1 MLKEV
6 LVVEGKMDTVAI
18 RRALEADTIET
29 GGFTLAP
36 YTLRQIEAAYKKRG
50 IIILTDPDGAGER
63 IRRFLTERFP
73 EAGQAFIPKIQAT
86 ANNDVGVEQAQP
98 EAILAALA
106 KVRHHDYR
114 PQGEFTHM
122 DLFRYALNG
131 SPQAAARRD
140 ALGAELGIGYGN
152 AKRFLERLNHYGVT
166 REEFLAALAKLDN
179 IGEWNV
185 EKPVIASPQVTQ
197 HILNRF
203 KLRADKKLG
212 QNFLI
217 DEQVVRQIV
226 AAAELSEADTVLEV
240 GPGIG
245 TLTQGLAE
253 SKAQV
258 VAVEL
263 DTRLLPVLATTLE
276 GYDNVRVVHGDILKV
291 NIMEEVGVPN
301 FKVCANLPYYITT
314 PIIFALLEKR
324 LPMERLVAMVQ
335 KEVAERMAAQP
346 GGKDYGALSVAI
358 QYYTEPEI
366 AFIVPPTSFIP
377 APAVDS
383 AVIVCKR
390 REKPPVE
397 VCDEALFFRVV
408 KAAFSLRRKM
418 LSNSLKNM
426 GIKSEQVAKW
436 LELAGVDG
444 KRRAET
450 LSLEDFAKLTNS
462 FNEAVK

>member
-1 MLKEV
+1 
-6 LVVEGKMDTVAI
+6 MD
-18 RRALEADTIET
+18 
-29 GGFTLAP
+29 
-36 YTLRQIEAAYKKRG
+36 
-50 IIILTDPDGAGER
+50 
-63 IRRFLTERFP
+63 
-73 EAGQAFIPKIQAT
+73 
-86 ANNDVGVEQAQP
+86 
-98 EAILAALA
+98 
-106 KVRHHDYR
+106 
-114 PQGEFTHM
+114 
-122 DLFRYALNG
+122 
-131 SPQAAARRD
+131 
-140 ALGAELGIGYGN
+140 
-152 AKRFLERLNHYGVT
+152 
-166 REEFLAALAKLDN
+166 
-179 IGEWNV
+179 
-185 EKPVIASPQVTQ
+185 KPIIASPQVTQ

-217 DEQVVRQIV
+217 DENVVRQIV
-226 AAAELSEADTVLEV
+226 EAAELSEADTVLEV

-253 SKAQV
+253 RKAKV

-291 NIMEEVGVPN
+291 NIMEEVGAPE

-390 REKPPVE
+390 RSKPPVE

>member
-1 MLKEV
+1 M
-6 LVVEGKMDTVAI
+6 
-18 RRALEADTIET
+18 
-29 GGFTLAP
+29 
-36 YTLRQIEAAYKKRG
+36 
-50 IIILTDPDGAGER
+50 
-63 IRRFLTERFP
+63 
-73 EAGQAFIPKIQAT
+73 
-86 ANNDVGVEQAQP
+86 
-98 EAILAALA
+98 
-106 KVRHHDYR
+106 
-114 PQGEFTHM
+114 
-122 DLFRYALNG
+122 
-131 SPQAAARRD
+131 
-140 ALGAELGIGYGN
+140 
-152 AKRFLERLNHYGVT
+152 
-166 REEFLAALAKLDN
+166 
-179 IGEWNV
+179 

-291 NIMEEVGVPN
+291 DIMEEVGVPN

-335 KEVAERMAAQP
+335 KEVAERLAAQP

>member
-1 MLKEV
+1 
-6 LVVEGKMDTVAI
+6 MD
-18 RRALEADTIET
+18 
-29 GGFTLAP
+29 
-36 YTLRQIEAAYKKRG
+36 
-50 IIILTDPDGAGER
+50 
-63 IRRFLTERFP
+63 
-73 EAGQAFIPKIQAT
+73 
-86 ANNDVGVEQAQP
+86 
-98 EAILAALA
+98 
-106 KVRHHDYR
+106 
-114 PQGEFTHM
+114 
-122 DLFRYALNG
+122 
-131 SPQAAARRD
+131 
-140 ALGAELGIGYGN
+140 
-152 AKRFLERLNHYGVT
+152 
-166 REEFLAALAKLDN
+166 
-179 IGEWNV
+179 
-185 EKPVIASPQVTQ
+185 KPIIASHQVTQ

-217 DEQVVRQIV
+217 DENVVRQIV

-253 SKAQV
+253 SKARV

-263 DTRLLPVLATTLE
+263 DTRLLPVLATTLN

-291 NIMEEVGVPN
+291 NIMEEVGAPS

-346 GGKDYGALSVAI
+346 GGKEYGALSVAI

-366 AFIVPPTSFIP
+366 AFLVPPTSFIP
-377 APAVDS
+377 APAVES

-390 REKPPVE
+390 RIKPPVE
-397 VCDEALFFRVV
+397 VCDEGLFFRVV

>member
-1 MLKEV
+1 
-6 LVVEGKMDTVAI
+6 MD
-18 RRALEADTIET
+18 
-29 GGFTLAP
+29 
-36 YTLRQIEAAYKKRG
+36 
-50 IIILTDPDGAGER
+50 
-63 IRRFLTERFP
+63 
-73 EAGQAFIPKIQAT
+73 
-86 ANNDVGVEQAQP
+86 
-98 EAILAALA
+98 
-106 KVRHHDYR
+106 
-114 PQGEFTHM
+114 
-122 DLFRYALNG
+122 
-131 SPQAAARRD
+131 
-140 ALGAELGIGYGN
+140 
-152 AKRFLERLNHYGVT
+152 
-166 REEFLAALAKLDN
+166 
-179 IGEWNV
+179 
-185 EKPVIASPQVTQ
+185 KPIIASPQVTN
-197 HILNRF
+197 HILHRF

-217 DEQVVRQIV
+217 DENIVRNIV
-226 AAAELSEADTVLEV
+226 AAAELSDKDTVLEV

-253 SKAQV
+253 SGASV

-263 DTRLLPVLATTLE
+263 DKRLLPVLDTTLE
-276 GYDNVRVVHGDILKV
+276 GYDNVRIVNGDILQV
-291 NIMEEVGVPN
+291 DIMQTVGVDE

-335 KEVAERMAAQP
+335 KEVAERMAAKP

-366 AFIVPPTSFIP
+366 AFIVPPSSFIP
-377 APAVDS
+377 APSVDS

-418 LSNSLKNM
+418 LNNSLKNM
-426 GIKSEQVAKW
+426 GIKGEQVAKW

-444 KRRAET
+444 KRRSET
-450 LSLEDFAKLTNS
+450 LSLEDFAALTNTFAAS
-462 FNEAVK
+462 KE

>member
-1 MLKEV
+1 
-6 LVVEGKMDTVAI
+6 MD
-18 RRALEADTIET
+18 
-29 GGFTLAP
+29 
-36 YTLRQIEAAYKKRG
+36 
-50 IIILTDPDGAGER
+50 
-63 IRRFLTERFP
+63 
-73 EAGQAFIPKIQAT
+73 
-86 ANNDVGVEQAQP
+86 
-98 EAILAALA
+98 
-106 KVRHHDYR
+106 
-114 PQGEFTHM
+114 
-122 DLFRYALNG
+122 
-131 SPQAAARRD
+131 
-140 ALGAELGIGYGN
+140 
-152 AKRFLERLNHYGVT
+152 
-166 REEFLAALAKLDN
+166 
-179 IGEWNV
+179 
-185 EKPVIASPQVTQ
+185 KPIIASPQVTQ

-217 DEQVVRQIV
+217 DENVVRQLV
-226 AAAELSEADTVLEV
+226 EAAELSKADTVLEV

-253 SKAQV
+253 SKAKV

-291 NIMEEVGVPN
+291 NIMGEVGAPE
-301 FKVCANLPYYITT
+301 FKVCANLPYYNTT

-346 GGKDYGALSVAI
+346 GGKEYGALSVAI

-397 VCDEALFFRVV
+397 VCDEGLFFRVV

-426 GIKSEQVAKW
+426 GIKSEQVAQW

>member
-1 MLKEV
+1 M
-6 LVVEGKMDTVAI
+6 
-18 RRALEADTIET
+18 
-29 GGFTLAP
+29 
-36 YTLRQIEAAYKKRG
+36 
-50 IIILTDPDGAGER
+50 
-63 IRRFLTERFP
+63 
-73 EAGQAFIPKIQAT
+73 
-86 ANNDVGVEQAQP
+86 
-98 EAILAALA
+98 
-106 KVRHHDYR
+106 
-114 PQGEFTHM
+114 
-122 DLFRYALNG
+122 
-131 SPQAAARRD
+131 
-140 ALGAELGIGYGN
+140 
-152 AKRFLERLNHYGVT
+152 
-166 REEFLAALAKLDN
+166 
-179 IGEWNV
+179 

-291 NIMEEVGVPN
+291 DIMEEVGVPN

>member
-1 MLKEV
+1 
-6 LVVEGKMDTVAI
+6 MD
-18 RRALEADTIET
+18 
-29 GGFTLAP
+29 
-36 YTLRQIEAAYKKRG
+36 
-50 IIILTDPDGAGER
+50 
-63 IRRFLTERFP
+63 
-73 EAGQAFIPKIQAT
+73 
-86 ANNDVGVEQAQP
+86 
-98 EAILAALA
+98 
-106 KVRHHDYR
+106 
-114 PQGEFTHM
+114 
-122 DLFRYALNG
+122 
-131 SPQAAARRD
+131 
-140 ALGAELGIGYGN
+140 
-152 AKRFLERLNHYGVT
+152 
-166 REEFLAALAKLDN
+166 
-179 IGEWNV
+179 
-185 EKPVIASPQVTQ
+185 KPIIASPQVTQ

-217 DEQVVRQIV
+217 DENVVRQIV

-253 SKAQV
+253 SKARV

-263 DTRLLPVLATTLE
+263 DTWLLPVLATTLN

-291 NIMEEVGVPN
+291 NIMEEVGAPS

-346 GGKDYGALSVAI
+346 GGKEYGALSVAI

-390 REKPPVE
+390 RSKPPVE

-426 GIKSEQVAKW
+426 GIKGEQVAKW

>member
-1 MLKEV
+1 M
-6 LVVEGKMDTVAI
+6 
-18 RRALEADTIET
+18 
-29 GGFTLAP
+29 
-36 YTLRQIEAAYKKRG
+36 
-50 IIILTDPDGAGER
+50 
-63 IRRFLTERFP
+63 
-73 EAGQAFIPKIQAT
+73 
-86 ANNDVGVEQAQP
+86 
-98 EAILAALA
+98 
-106 KVRHHDYR
+106 
-114 PQGEFTHM
+114 
-122 DLFRYALNG
+122 
-131 SPQAAARRD
+131 
-140 ALGAELGIGYGN
+140 
-152 AKRFLERLNHYGVT
+152 
-166 REEFLAALAKLDN
+166 
-179 IGEWNV
+179 
-185 EKPVIASPQVTQ
+185 EKPIIASPQVTQ

-291 NIMEEVGVPN
+291 DIMEEVGVPN

-436 LELAGVDG
+436 MELAGVDG

-462 FNEAVK
+462 FGEAVK

>member
-1 MLKEV
+1 
-6 LVVEGKMDTVAI
+6 MD
-18 RRALEADTIET
+18 
-29 GGFTLAP
+29 
-36 YTLRQIEAAYKKRG
+36 
-50 IIILTDPDGAGER
+50 
-63 IRRFLTERFP
+63 
-73 EAGQAFIPKIQAT
+73 
-86 ANNDVGVEQAQP
+86 
-98 EAILAALA
+98 
-106 KVRHHDYR
+106 
-114 PQGEFTHM
+114 
-122 DLFRYALNG
+122 
-131 SPQAAARRD
+131 
-140 ALGAELGIGYGN
+140 
-152 AKRFLERLNHYGVT
+152 
-166 REEFLAALAKLDN
+166 
-179 IGEWNV
+179 
-185 EKPVIASPQVTQ
+185 KPIIASPQVTQ

-217 DEQVVRQIV
+217 DENVVRQIV
-226 AAAELSEADTVLEV
+226 EAAELSEADTVLEV

-291 NIMEEVGVPN
+291 NIMEEVGAPE

-346 GGKDYGALSVAI
+346 GGKEYGALSVAI

-426 GIKSEQVAKW
+426 GIKAEQVAKW
-436 LELAGVDG
+436 LELADVDG

>member
-1 MLKEV
+1 
-6 LVVEGKMDTVAI
+6 MD
-18 RRALEADTIET
+18 
-29 GGFTLAP
+29 
-36 YTLRQIEAAYKKRG
+36 
-50 IIILTDPDGAGER
+50 
-63 IRRFLTERFP
+63 
-73 EAGQAFIPKIQAT
+73 
-86 ANNDVGVEQAQP
+86 
-98 EAILAALA
+98 
-106 KVRHHDYR
+106 
-114 PQGEFTHM
+114 
-122 DLFRYALNG
+122 
-131 SPQAAARRD
+131 
-140 ALGAELGIGYGN
+140 
-152 AKRFLERLNHYGVT
+152 
-166 REEFLAALAKLDN
+166 
-179 IGEWNV
+179 
-185 EKPVIASPQVTQ
+185 KPIIASPQVTQ

-217 DEQVVRQIV
+217 DENVVRQIV
-226 AAAELSEADTVLEV
+226 EAAELSEADTVLEV

-291 NIMEEVGVPN
+291 HIMEEVGAPE

-390 REKPPVE
+390 RSKPPVE

>member
-1 MLKEV
+1 M
-6 LVVEGKMDTVAI
+6 
-18 RRALEADTIET
+18 
-29 GGFTLAP
+29 
-36 YTLRQIEAAYKKRG
+36 
-50 IIILTDPDGAGER
+50 
-63 IRRFLTERFP
+63 
-73 EAGQAFIPKIQAT
+73 
-86 ANNDVGVEQAQP
+86 
-98 EAILAALA
+98 
-106 KVRHHDYR
+106 
-114 PQGEFTHM
+114 
-122 DLFRYALNG
+122 
-131 SPQAAARRD
+131 
-140 ALGAELGIGYGN
+140 
-152 AKRFLERLNHYGVT
+152 
-166 REEFLAALAKLDN
+166 
-179 IGEWNV
+179 

-291 NIMEEVGVPN
+291 DIMEEVGVPN

-358 QYYTEPEI
+358 QYYTVPEI

>member
-1 MLKEV
+1 
-6 LVVEGKMDTVAI
+6 MD
-18 RRALEADTIET
+18 
-29 GGFTLAP
+29 
-36 YTLRQIEAAYKKRG
+36 
-50 IIILTDPDGAGER
+50 
-63 IRRFLTERFP
+63 
-73 EAGQAFIPKIQAT
+73 
-86 ANNDVGVEQAQP
+86 
-98 EAILAALA
+98 
-106 KVRHHDYR
+106 
-114 PQGEFTHM
+114 
-122 DLFRYALNG
+122 
-131 SPQAAARRD
+131 
-140 ALGAELGIGYGN
+140 
-152 AKRFLERLNHYGVT
+152 
-166 REEFLAALAKLDN
+166 
-179 IGEWNV
+179 
-185 EKPVIASPQVTQ
+185 KPIIASPQVTQ

-217 DEQVVRQIV
+217 DENVVRQIV

-253 SKAQV
+253 SKARV

-263 DTRLLPVLATTLE
+263 DTRLLPVLATTLN

-291 NIMEEVGVPN
+291 NIMEEVGAPS

-397 VCDEALFFRVV
+397 VCDEGLFFRVV

>member
-1 MLKEV
+1 MEK
-6 LVVEGKMDTVAI
+6 
-18 RRALEADTIET
+18 TI
-29 GGFTLAP
+29 
-36 YTLRQIEAAYKKRG
+36 
-50 IIILTDPDGAGER
+50 
-63 IRRFLTERFP
+63 
-73 EAGQAFIPKIQAT
+73 
-86 ANNDVGVEQAQP
+86 
-98 EAILAALA
+98 
-106 KVRHHDYR
+106 
-114 PQGEFTHM
+114 
-122 DLFRYALNG
+122 
-131 SPQAAARRD
+131 
-140 ALGAELGIGYGN
+140 
-152 AKRFLERLNHYGVT
+152 
-166 REEFLAALAKLDN
+166 
-179 IGEWNV
+179 
-185 EKPVIASPQVTQ
+185 IASPQVTQ

-291 NIMEEVGVPN
+291 DIMEEVGVPN

>member
-1 MLKEV
+1 
-6 LVVEGKMDTVAI
+6 MD
-18 RRALEADTIET
+18 
-29 GGFTLAP
+29 
-36 YTLRQIEAAYKKRG
+36 
-50 IIILTDPDGAGER
+50 
-63 IRRFLTERFP
+63 
-73 EAGQAFIPKIQAT
+73 
-86 ANNDVGVEQAQP
+86 
-98 EAILAALA
+98 
-106 KVRHHDYR
+106 
-114 PQGEFTHM
+114 
-122 DLFRYALNG
+122 
-131 SPQAAARRD
+131 
-140 ALGAELGIGYGN
+140 
-152 AKRFLERLNHYGVT
+152 
-166 REEFLAALAKLDN
+166 
-179 IGEWNV
+179 
-185 EKPVIASPQVTQ
+185 KPIIASPQVTQ

-217 DEQVVRQIV
+217 DENVVRQIV
-226 AAAELSEADTVLEV
+226 EAAELSEADTVLEV

-253 SKAQV
+253 SKAKV

-291 NIMEEVGVPN
+291 NIMEEVGAPE

-390 REKPPVE
+390 RAKPPVE

-426 GIKSEQVAKW
+426 GIKGEQVAKW

>member
-1 MLKEV
+1 
-6 LVVEGKMDTVAI
+6 MD
-18 RRALEADTIET
+18 
-29 GGFTLAP
+29 
-36 YTLRQIEAAYKKRG
+36 
-50 IIILTDPDGAGER
+50 
-63 IRRFLTERFP
+63 
-73 EAGQAFIPKIQAT
+73 
-86 ANNDVGVEQAQP
+86 
-98 EAILAALA
+98 
-106 KVRHHDYR
+106 
-114 PQGEFTHM
+114 
-122 DLFRYALNG
+122 
-131 SPQAAARRD
+131 
-140 ALGAELGIGYGN
+140 
-152 AKRFLERLNHYGVT
+152 
-166 REEFLAALAKLDN
+166 
-179 IGEWNV
+179 
-185 EKPVIASPQVTQ
+185 KPIIASPQVTQ

-217 DEQVVRQIV
+217 DENVVHQIV

-253 SKAQV
+253 SKARV

-263 DTRLLPVLATTLE
+263 DTRLLPVLATTLN

-291 NIMEEVGVPN
+291 NIMEEVGAPS

-346 GGKDYGALSVAI
+346 GGKEYGALSVAI
-358 QYYTEPEI
+358 QYYTEPKI

-426 GIKSEQVAKW
+426 GIKGEQVAKW

>member
-1 MLKEV
+1 
-6 LVVEGKMDTVAI
+6 MD
-18 RRALEADTIET
+18 
-29 GGFTLAP
+29 
-36 YTLRQIEAAYKKRG
+36 
-50 IIILTDPDGAGER
+50 
-63 IRRFLTERFP
+63 
-73 EAGQAFIPKIQAT
+73 
-86 ANNDVGVEQAQP
+86 
-98 EAILAALA
+98 
-106 KVRHHDYR
+106 
-114 PQGEFTHM
+114 
-122 DLFRYALNG
+122 
-131 SPQAAARRD
+131 
-140 ALGAELGIGYGN
+140 
-152 AKRFLERLNHYGVT
+152 
-166 REEFLAALAKLDN
+166 
-179 IGEWNV
+179 
-185 EKPVIASPQVTQ
+185 KPIIASPQVTQ

-217 DEQVVRQIV
+217 DENVVHQIV

-253 SKAQV
+253 SKARV

-263 DTRLLPVLATTLE
+263 DTRLLPVLATTLN

-291 NIMEEVGVPN
+291 NIMEEVCAPS
-301 FKVCANLPYYITT
+301 FKVCSNLPYYITT
-314 PIIFALLEKR
+314 PIIFAVLEKR

-346 GGKDYGALSVAI
+346 GGKEYGALSVAI
-358 QYYTEPEI
+358 QYYTEPKI

-397 VCDEALFFRVV
+397 VCDEGLFFRVV